1 MPRDTQTPLLQGTL
15 DLLILKAL
23 SLGELHGLGI
33 SRRVEQITRGAYQVK
48 PGSLFPALHR
58 MEEAGWL
65 SSHWGESENHRRAKY
80 YALTRAGRRQ
90 LDAETEA
97 WGRVALAISYALQA
111 T

>member
-1 MPRDTQTPLLQGTL
+1 MPRDNTPLLQGTL